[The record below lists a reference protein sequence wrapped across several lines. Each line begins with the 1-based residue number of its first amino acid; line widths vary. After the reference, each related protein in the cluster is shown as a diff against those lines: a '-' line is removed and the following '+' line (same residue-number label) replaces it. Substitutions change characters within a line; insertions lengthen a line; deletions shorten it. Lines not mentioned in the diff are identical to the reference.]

1 VSKSLSNNSE
11 KNRRS
16 LRHLVSRRLVSGRS
30 RQGNGFYR
38 RTRPVLGLSA
48 RCPAGRLEDPWVRSP
63 IDAFILKRLREK
75 QLRPSDPLTRIP
87 LIRRVTFDLTGLPPT
102 PEEVDASLH
111 DRSLDA
117 YEKLVD
123 RLLASPSYGERWA
136 LSGWMLSVT
145 RILTASNWIRTV
157 PMLGAI
163 AIT

>member
-1 VSKSLSNNSE
+1 VKRTAAAFATLLAVALCLAAADKE
-11 KNRRS
+11 MAFIG
-16 LRHLVSRRLVSGRS
+16 GRG
-30 RQGNGFYR
+30 RFWAYQR
-38 RTRPVLGLSA
+38 VARPAV
-48 RCPAGRLEDPWVRSP
+48 PRLEDPWVRSP